1 MHFFLQDV
9 LRSALRRNCVKV
21 FFLRVNVYSQAG
33 KREQGFENVVVEIG
47 GRLFDTVQEPALRH
61 AFGLKVWQRKLA
73 NAEVPAWMACPFDVQ
88 ITRKPEI
95 QLTLPSHQLSHNG
108 P

>member
-1 MHFFLQDV
+1 MHFLLQDV

-47 GRLFDTVQEPALRH
+47 GRLFYMGQETALRH
-61 AFGLKVWQRKLA
+61 AFALKVGERKIA
-73 NAEVPAWMACPFDVQ
+73 HAERAVWVGCPFDRQ
-88 ITRKPEI
+88 ITRKTGNA
-95 QLTLPSHQLSHNG
+95 LNN
-108 P
+108 